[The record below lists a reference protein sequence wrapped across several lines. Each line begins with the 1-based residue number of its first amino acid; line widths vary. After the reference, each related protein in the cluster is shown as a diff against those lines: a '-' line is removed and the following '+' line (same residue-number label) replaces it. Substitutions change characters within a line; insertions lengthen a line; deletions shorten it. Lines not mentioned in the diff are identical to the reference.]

1 MYSIQLTLAS
11 GKRTNMLGSERTEGA
26 MAASSDVYADRAKRY
41 LKAELKRAGVNYA
54 ELARRLTERGLPE
67 TEGSITV
74 KINRGAFPAWFLIAA
89 MEAIGAS
96 SLRLSDA

>member
-1 MYSIQLTLAS
+1 
-11 GKRTNMLGSERTEGA
+11 
-26 MAASSDVYADRAKRY
+26 MAGSSDAWADRAKRY
-41 LKAELKRAGVNYA
+41 LKAELKRAGVGYA
-54 ELARRLTERGLPE
+54 ELARRLTAMGLPE